1 MKNSLNKLKE
11 SLYKFKDLANIGFAN
26 ILTTGISLIFWLYIA
41 SILGTENYGEL
52 SYLLAIAGIVSIMS
66 LVGAG
71 NTLIVYT
78 AKEVKIQATIYF
90 IAIIVSIIGSVIT
103 FILFNNIGI
112 SLYVIGYVI
121 FGLAT
126 SEILGRKLYSD
137 YSKYMISQRILMVVF
152 AIGLYHV
159 FGPSGVILGIS
170 LSFFPYVFRIYKG
183 FKETKIEISQI
194 KPRFGFMINN
204 YLLDLSRT
212 FSSSVD
218 KLIIAPL
225 FGFAILGNYHLSIQL
240 LTILSILPSIVY
252 QYVLP
257 RDASG
262 LSNQYLKKLTII
274 LSVGLALIGMIFGP
288 ILLPM
293 FFPEFTEATEI
304 VRIVSLSVIPITVN
318 FMYISKFMGK
328 EKSKIILIGSV
339 IFIISLLISI
349 LILGNNFGV
358 NGIALS
364 LVIAYSSEALYL
376 IAIDRFLYEN
386 PKRRV

>member
-11 SLYKFKDLANIGFAN
+11 LLYKFKDLANIGFAN
-26 ILTTGISLIFWLYIA
+26 ILTSGISFIFWLYIA

-52 SYLLAIAGIVSIMS
+52 SYLIAISGIVSIMS

-90 IAIIVSIIGSVIT
+90 IAIIGSIVGSVIT

-112 SLYVIGYVI
+112 SLYIVGYVI
-121 FGLAT
+121 FGLVT

-137 YSKYMISQRILMVVF
+137 YSKYMITQRILMVVF
-152 AIGLYHV
+152 GIGLYHV
-159 FGPSGVILGIS
+159 FGPPGVLLGIAF
-170 LSFFPYVFRIYKG
+170 SFFPYVFRIYKG
-183 FKETKIEISQI
+183 FKETKIEIAQI
-194 KPRFGFMINN
+194 KPRFGFMINS

-293 FFPEFTEATEI
+293 FFPKFTEATEI

-318 FMYISKFMGK
+318 FMYISKFMGE
-328 EKSKIILIGSV
+328 EKSKIVLIGSV

-376 IAIDRFLYEN
+376 ITIDKFLYKKPN
-386 PKRRV
+386 SQ